1 MTPEQKKLVK
11 STWAAVVP
19 IADTAAG
26 LFYGRLFETD
36 PSTRPMFQSTDMSEQ
51 RKKLMQALIVVVNGI
66 DDLGQIIPT
75 VEQLAR
81 RHLAY
86 GVKDRTL
93 RLGRSRLV
101 VDPRTGSG
109 RAMDA
114 GGQRGMVGRLWHA
127 CRRDARSRSGVA
139 FDAGPLPCVNL

>member
-1 MTPEQKKLVK
+1 MTPEQKKLIK

-36 PSTRPMFQSTDMSEQ
+36 PSTRPLFQSTDMSEQ

-86 GVKDRTL
+86 QPRQPCRTAQL
-93 RLGRSRLV
+93 
-101 VDPRTGSG
+101 
-109 RAMDA
+109 A
-114 GGQRGMVGRLWHA
+114 
-127 CRRDARSRSGVA
+127 
-139 FDAGPLPCVNL
+139 AGPTRCRPATR

>member
-1 MTPEQKKLVK
+1 MTPEQKKLIK

-36 PSTRPMFQSTDMSEQ
+36 PSTRPLFQSTDMSEQ

-86 GVKDRTL
+86 GVKDQHYDLVGAALLWTL
-93 RLGRSRLV
+93 EQGLGEQWTPEAKGAWLAAYGTLAGV
-101 VDPRTGSG
+101 M
-109 RAMDA
+109 RAA
-114 GGQRGMVGRLWHA
+114 A
-127 CRRDARSRSGVA
+127 AA
-139 FDAGPLPCVNL
+139 